1 MGKLD
6 RRRREILEKVAAN
19 GFMTID
25 ALAAHFDVTPQTIRR
40 DINEMSEE
48 GLIARYH
55 GGAASISTT
64 ENAAYTERQVLN
76 LDAKRKIA
84 DLVTDHIPDGASLFI
99 NIGTTTEEVARA
111 LSGGTK
117 NLKIITNNLH
127 VAEICAAN
135 PRFEV
140 IIAGGVVRQ
149 RDFGIIGEATIDF
162 ISQFK
167 VDYAIIG
174 ISGIDEDGSL
184 MDFDYR
190 EVRVARA
197 IIANA
202 RQTFLCTDFSK
213 FGRRAMVRLGHLSDV
228 DALFTDGH
236 PGGIWDEIL
245 EEADVS
251 VYCAR

>member
-6 RRRREILEKVAAN
+6 RRRREILEKVAVS

-25 ALAAHFDVTPQTIRR
+25 ALATHFDVTPQTIRR
-40 DINEMSEE
+40 DINEMAEE

-55 GGAASISTT
+55 GGAASQSTT
-64 ENAAYTERQVLN
+64 ENAAYTDRQVLN

-84 DLVTDHIPDGASLFI
+84 RLVAQHIPEGASLFI

-111 LSGGTK
+111 LSEHK

-135 PRFEV
+135 PGFEV

-174 ISGIDEDGSL
+174 ISGVDEDGSL

-197 IIANA
+197 IISNS
-202 RQTFLCTDFSK
+202 RQTFLCTDISK
-213 FGRRAMVRLGHLSDV
+213 FGRRAMVRLGHLSEV
-228 DALFTDGH
+228 DALFTDIT
-236 PGGIWDEIL
+236 PGKSWDSIL
-245 EEADVS
+245 EQADLS
-251 VYCAR
+251 VYCAD